1 MRDWLRPKR
10 GLRESKQKS
19 TSLETGSRD
28 LKEKDIERLI
38 LEWLNVQP
46 GCKAWKNKSMGTYD
60 PVRGVYR
67 ANQSRFS
74 EKGSSDILGIWGGRM
89 LCIEVKSRRG
99 TLRPEQKEFLD
110 IMGKLGAITILARS
124 LEDVLGALVAVPNS
138 LRIDF
143 GSDR

>member
-1 MRDWLRPKR
+1 VRDWLRPKR

-19 TSLETGSRD
+19 TLLETGFRD
-28 LKEKDIERLI
+28 LKEKDIEKLI
-38 LEWLNVQP
+38 LEWLNLQP
-46 GCKAWKNKSMGTYD
+46 GCRAWKNKSMGTYD

-74 EKGSSDILGIWGGRM
+74 EKGSSDILGIYAGKM

-110 IMGKLGAITILARS
+110 TMRKLGAITILARS
-124 LEDVLGALVAVPNS
+124 LDDVLDVLAPSPDS
-138 LRIDF
+138 LSNMSLD
-143 GSDR
+143 